1 MEKQTSKYFDATA
14 LRREYL
20 IGAAFLAKYTT
31 ISRDFIWQE
40 QNERFKRLL
49 GRAWRMQFYRTL
61 WGKHGVKPG
70 DIRSLLDIEKLPVFD
85 AKYLSAAGED
95 PASFGDFTGQDSYP
109 PGLAPPLVKRY
120 FGPRGAE
127 IKCLVLARAAMLQG
141 SAGDVA
147 QFRKCAQ
154 ADRDE
159 IKVPSKSGDQS
170 YGIDSAGLIAVQGH
184 DEDGLY
190 LMEDAQYV
198 EIVGPLTQSTLA
210 DGAPGE
216 LVLTTLFKD
225 DLCPLIRFNTR
236 DIWSILPALSSSA
249 ASSLGASSSAASSL
263 GASSSGLNLR
273 RIAHA
278 AI

>member
-1 MEKQTSKYFDATA
+1 MAQPHSNYFDATA

-85 AKYLSAAGED
+85 AKYLSAAEED
-95 PASFGDFTGQDSYP
+95 PASFGDFSGQDSYP

-127 IKCLVLARAAMLQG
+127 IKYLVLARAAMLQG
-141 SAGDVA
+141 SADDVA
-147 QFRKCAQ
+147 QFRKRAQ
-154 ADRDE
+154 AERDE
-159 IKVPSKSGDQS
+159 INLPSNSGYQS
-170 YGIDSAGLIAVQGH
+170 YSIDSAGLIAVQGH
-184 DEDGLY
+184 DQCGLY

-198 EIVGPLTQSTLA
+198 EIVAPSTQSALA
-210 DGAPGE
+210 DGASGE

-225 DLCPLIRFNTR
+225 DLCPLIRFNTH

-249 ASSLGASSSAASSL
+249 ASSS

-273 RIAHA
+273 RIARA
-278 AI
+278 GIYPSEGLVNA